1 MKLLGFDQ
9 FIGEAGIFS
18 GDLTMMSIKALEK
31 AKHTRAYKILEFIF
45 ESGESGVRYTDI
57 TKFIVEK
64 LKGEKY
70 DHRIHRGHWATN
82 LLGSGYRQ
90 SSRGLLYLYCQ
101 KTESGRWKL
110 NPETRQFFD
119 EERELYSKLSDKSR
133 DFLSALDKRG

>member
-82 LLGSGYRQ
+82 LLGSEYGTP
-90 SSRGLLYLYCQ
+90 GLLRLYCQ

-119 EERELYSKLSDKSR
+119 EVRELYSKLSDKSL
-133 DFLSALDKRG
+133 DFLSALNKRG